1 MHMTISVDLMG
12 GDHAP
17 EAVISG
23 VSLALGKTDPSVR
36 FLLFG
41 TKEALDAA
49 SSALSG
55 PEASRIGY
63 VETAEVIDCE
73 EAPTT
78 AIRKKK
84 DSSLVKAVESVAAG
98 NADCVVSAGNT
109 GALLAA
115 ATLIIKRIKGVK
127 RPALVTALPTVQG
140 KYAVLLDSG
149 ANTDCK
155 PEYLNQFGIMGAE
168 YAKANLDIADPRVA
182 LLNNGAEK
190 AKGNELTK
198 QAYLLLEASE
208 SVRFCGNCEA
218 RDVLSG
224 DYDVI
229 VADGFD
235 GNVLLKGIEGTAMAL
250 FKMLKDELYSSL
262 RSKIGALLAK
272 PAFRALKHKMDYS
285 EVGGAVLLGV
295 NGGVVKAHG
304 SSNAKAFMN
313 AILQA
318 EKLINSGMIGTITDY
333 FASQQPENE

>member
-1 MHMTISVDLMG
+1 MILSVDLMG

-17 EAVISG
+17 QAVISG
-23 VSLALGKTDPSVR
+23 VRLALNKTAPSVS

-41 TKEALDAA
+41 TKDALDAA
-49 SSALSG
+49 SAEFS
-55 PEASRIGY
+55 EADLKRVSL
-63 VETAEVIDCE
+63 VETTEVIDCE
-73 EAPTT
+73 EAPTA

-84 DSSLVKAVESVAAG
+84 DSSLVKAVESVANG
-98 NADCVVSAGNT
+98 VSDCVVSAGNT
-109 GALLAA
+109 GALLAG

-127 RPALVTALPTVQG
+127 RPALVTALPTVKSG
-140 KYAVLLDSG
+140 YTVLLDSG

-155 PEYLNQFGIMGAE
+155 PEYLSQFGIMGAE

-198 QAYLLLEASE
+198 QAYQLLEASE
-208 SVRFCGNCEA
+208 YIRFCGNCEA

-224 DYDVI
+224 DVDVI

-250 FKMLKDELYSSL
+250 FKMLKEELYSSA

-272 PAFRALKHKMDYS
+272 PAFRTLKHKMDYS

-295 NGGVVKAHG
+295 NGGVIKAHG

-318 EKLINSGMIGTITDY
+318 EKLINSGMIDTITRY
-333 FASQQPENE
+333 FAVQQTENE

>member
-1 MHMTISVDLMG
+1 MTISVDLMG

-23 VSLALGKTDPSVR
+23 VNLALDKTDSSVS

-41 TKEALDAA
+41 TKEALEAA
-49 SSALSG
+49 SSAIPAAYG
-55 PEASRIGY
+55 QRIGY
-63 VETAEVIDCE
+63 METTEVIDCD
-73 EAPTT
+73 EAPTA

-84 DSSLVKAVESVAAG
+84 DSSLVKAVESVAEG
-98 NADCVVSAGNT
+98 KSDCVVSAGNT

-127 RPALVTALPTVQG
+127 RPALVTALPNVRGGYT
-140 KYAVLLDSG
+140 VLLDSG

-168 YAKANLDIADPRVA
+168 YAKANLDIADPGVA

-190 AKGNELTK
+190 AKGNDLTK

-208 SVRFCGNCEA
+208 SIRFLGNCEA

-250 FKMLKDELYSSL
+250 FKMLKEELYSSL

-272 PAFRALKHKMDYS
+272 PAFRSLKHKMDYS

-295 NGGVVKAHG
+295 NGGVIKAHG

-318 EKLINSGMIGTITDY
+318 EKLINSGMIGTITSF
-333 FASQQPENE
+333 FAEQQSENA

>member
-1 MHMTISVDLMG
+1 MIISVDLMG

-17 EAVISG
+17 QAVISG
-23 VSLALGKTDPSVR
+23 VRLALNKTAPSVS

-41 TKEALDAA
+41 TKDALDAA
-49 SSALSG
+49 SAEFS
-55 PEASRIGY
+55 EADLKRISL
-63 VETAEVIDCE
+63 VETTEVIDCE
-73 EAPTT
+73 EAPTA

-84 DSSLVKAVESVAAG
+84 DSSLVKAVESVANG
-98 NADCVVSAGNT
+98 VSDCVVSAGNT
-109 GALLAA
+109 GALLAG

-127 RPALVTALPTVQG
+127 RPALVTALPTVKSG
-140 KYAVLLDSG
+140 YTVLLDSG

-155 PEYLNQFGIMGAE
+155 PEYLSQFGIMGAE

-198 QAYLLLEASE
+198 QAYQLLEASDAI
-208 SVRFCGNCEA
+208 RFCGNCEA

-235 GNVLLKGIEGTAMAL
+235 GNVLLKGIEGTAMSL
-250 FKMLKDELYSSL
+250 FKMLKEALYSSF

-285 EVGGAVLLGV
+285 EIGGAVLLGV
-295 NGGVVKAHG
+295 NGGVIKAHG
-304 SSNAKAFMN
+304 SSNEKAFMN

-318 EKLINSGMIGTITDY
+318 EKLINSGMIGTISGY
-333 FASQQPENE
+333 FAAQQAENE

>member
-1 MHMTISVDLMG
+1 MTISVDLMG

-23 VSLALGKTDPSVR
+23 IGLALEKTDASVS
-36 FLLFG
+36 FLLYG
-41 TKEALDAA
+41 SKDALEAA
-49 SSALSG
+49 SSKLKGAD
-55 PEASRIGY
+55 ASRIRCI
-63 VETAEVIDCE
+63 ETTEVIDCE
-73 EAPTT
+73 EAPTA

-84 DSSLVKAVESVAAG
+84 DSSLVKAVESVACG
-98 NADCVVSAGNT
+98 ESDCVVSAGNT

-127 RPALVTALPTVQG
+127 RPALVTALPNVNSGYT
-140 KYAVLLDSG
+140 VLLDSG

-198 QAYLLLEASE
+198 QAYQLLEASE
-208 SVRFCGNCEA
+208 YIRFCGNCEA

-250 FKMLKDELYSSL
+250 FRMLKDELYASA
-262 RSKIGALLAK
+262 RTKIGALLAK
-272 PAFRALKHKMDYS
+272 PAFRTLKHKMDYS

-295 NGGVVKAHG
+295 NGGVIKAHG

-318 EKLINSGMIGTITDY
+318 EKLIKSGMIDTITRY
-333 FASQQPENE
+333 FAVQQTENE

>member
-1 MHMTISVDLMG
+1 MTISVDLMG
-12 GDHAP
+12 GDNAP
-17 EAVISG
+17 AAVISG
-23 VSLALGKTDPSVR
+23 VCMALGKTDPSVS

-49 SSALSG
+49 SAALSG
-55 PEASRIGY
+55 TDAGRVSY
-63 VETAEVIDCE
+63 METVEVIDCE
-73 EAPTT
+73 EAPTA

-84 DSSLVKAVESVAAG
+84 DSSLVKAVESVAEG
-98 NADCVVSAGNT
+98 RSDCVVSAGNT

-127 RPALVTALPTVQG
+127 RPALVTALPNAQG
-140 KYAVLLDSG
+140 GYTVLLDSG

-168 YAKANLDIADPRVA
+168 YAKANLDITDPRVA

-198 QAYLLLEASE
+198 QAYQLLEAAGSI
-208 SVRFCGNCEA
+208 RFCGNCEA

-235 GNVLLKGIEGTAMAL
+235 GNVLLKGIEGTAMFL
-250 FKMLKDELYSSL
+250 FKMLKEELYASL

-272 PAFRALKHKMDYS
+272 PAFRTLKHKMDYS

-295 NGGVVKAHG
+295 NGGVIKAHG
-304 SSNAKAFMN
+304 SSNEKAFMN

-318 EKLINSGMIGTITDY
+318 EKMIGSGMIKTITDR
-333 FASQQPENE
+333 FAAQLPENE